1 MEESGLPAQ
10 TDVDE
15 KSQISEEAVSD
26 WTQDLSDIILVQRAR
41 VVNLQ
46 SEVEKRKAERK
57 LKAQEDLKEA
67 EIQLWSQEA
76 LLREAIIAHTAEVEK
91 LTKKNAA
98 RSDITEAKQKLEPLK
113 SRLREAIIGY
123 TAEVEKMTNKN
134 AARSDISEAKQRLE
148 PLKSRLREAIIFQ
161 GARVRKLEGKSE
173 KEEALKRQE
182 TLRADY
188 KAATG
193 MEWSDVRDEGPIL
206 MTSNAVRGSEVRQEL
221 KQRLKDFREQNI
233 IR

>member
-10 TDVDE
+10 ADVDM

-26 WTQDLSDIILVQRAR
+26 WTKDLSDIILVQRAR

-91 LTKKNAA
+91 LIKDNAA
-98 RSDITEAKQKLEPLK
+98 RSDI
-113 SRLREAIIGY
+113 
-123 TAEVEKMTNKN
+123 N
-134 AARSDISEAKQRLE
+134 EAKQRLE

>member
-10 TDVDE
+10 ADVDM

-76 LLREAIIAHTAEVEK
+76 LLREAIIAHTVEVEK
-91 LTKKNAA
+91 LTK
-98 RSDITEAKQKLEPLK
+98 E
-113 SRLREAIIGY
+113 
-123 TAEVEKMTNKN
+123 NKKIN
-134 AARSDISEAKQRLE
+134 ISEAKQRLE

>member
-1 MEESGLPAQ
+1 MADCAEKGLEMRTLSAK
-10 TDVDE
+10 VV
-15 KSQISEEAVSD
+15 AD
-26 WTQDLSDIILVQRAR
+26 WTKDLTLSEVILVQRAR

-46 SEVEKRKAERK
+46 SDVENKKPELRQKSLES
-57 LKAQEDLKEA
+57 LKEA
-67 EIQLWSQEA
+67 EVKLESLES

-91 LTKKNAA
+91 LRRDNAA
-98 RSDITEAKQKLEPLK
+98 RSTINEAKEKLEPLK
-113 SRLREAIIGY
+113 SRLREAI
-123 TAEVEKMTNKN
+123 V
-134 AARSDISEAKQRLE
+134 
-148 PLKSRLREAIIFQ
+148 FQ

-193 MEWSDVRDEGPIL
+193 SEWSDVRDEGPIL
-206 MTSNAVRGSEVRQEL
+206 MTSNAVRGREVRMEL
-221 KQRLKDFREQNI
+221 KQRLLELRRQNV

>member
-10 TDVDE
+10 ADVDM

-26 WTQDLSDIILVQRAR
+26 WTKDLSDIILVQRAR

-91 LTKKNAA
+91 LTK
-98 RSDITEAKQKLEPLK
+98 E
-113 SRLREAIIGY
+113 
-123 TAEVEKMTNKN
+123 NK
-134 AARSDISEAKQRLE
+134 DISEAKQRLE

>member
-10 TDVDE
+10 ADVDM

-91 LTKKNAA
+91 LIK
-98 RSDITEAKQKLEPLK
+98 E
-113 SRLREAIIGY
+113 
-123 TAEVEKMTNKN
+123 NK
-134 AARSDISEAKQRLE
+134 DISEAKQRLE

>member
-1 MEESGLPAQ
+1 MEESGLSAQ
-10 TDVDE
+10 ADVDM

-26 WTQDLSDIILVQRAR
+26 WTKDLSDIILVQRAR

-91 LTKKNAA
+91 LTK
-98 RSDITEAKQKLEPLK
+98 E
-113 SRLREAIIGY
+113 
-123 TAEVEKMTNKN
+123 NK
-134 AARSDISEAKQRLE
+134 DISEAKQRLE

>member
-1 MEESGLPAQ
+1 MAEGGVEESGLPAQ
-10 TDVDE
+10 ADVDM

-57 LKAQEDLKEA
+57 LKAQEDLEEA

-91 LTKKNAA
+91 LTK
-98 RSDITEAKQKLEPLK
+98 E
-113 SRLREAIIGY
+113 
-123 TAEVEKMTNKN
+123 NK
-134 AARSDISEAKQRLE
+134 DISEAKQRLE

>member
-1 MEESGLPAQ
+1 MEI
-10 TDVDE
+10 
-15 KSQISEEAVSD
+15 KISEEDVSD
-26 WTQDLSDIILVQRAR
+26 WTKDLSDIILVQRAR

-91 LTKKNAA
+91 LIKDK
-98 RSDITEAKQKLEPLK
+98 EPN
-113 SRLREAIIGY
+113 SA
-123 TAEVEKMTNKN
+123 
-134 AARSDISEAKQRLE
+134 ISEAKQRLE

-188 KAATG
+188 KAVTG
-193 MEWSDVRDEGPIL
+193 QEWSDVRDEGPIL
-206 MTSNAVRGSEVRQEL
+206 LTSNAVRGSELRLEL
-221 KQRLKDFREQNI
+221 RQRLLELRRQNI

>member
-1 MEESGLPAQ
+1 MAESTEGGVEEGGLPAQ
-10 TDVDE
+10 AL
-15 KSQISEEAVSD
+15 AVSD

-91 LTKKNAA
+91 LTK
-98 RSDITEAKQKLEPLK
+98 E
-113 SRLREAIIGY
+113 
-123 TAEVEKMTNKN
+123 NK
-134 AARSDISEAKQRLE
+134 DISEAKQRLE

>member
-1 MEESGLPAQ
+1 M
-10 TDVDE
+10 
-15 KSQISEEAVSD
+15 
-26 WTQDLSDIILVQRAR
+26 
-41 VVNLQ
+41 
-46 SEVEKRKAERK
+46 
-57 LKAQEDLKEA
+57 
-67 EIQLWSQEA
+67 
-76 LLREAIIAHTAEVEK
+76 
-91 LTKKNAA
+91 
-98 RSDITEAKQKLEPLK
+98 
-113 SRLREAIIGY
+113 
-123 TAEVEKMTNKN
+123 N

-221 KQRLKDFREQNI
+221 KQRLKDFRERNI

>member
-10 TDVDE
+10 ADVDM

-26 WTQDLSDIILVQRAR
+26 WTKDLSDIILVQRAR

-91 LTKKNAA
+91 LKK
-98 RSDITEAKQKLEPLK
+98 E
-113 SRLREAIIGY
+113 
-123 TAEVEKMTNKN
+123 NK
-134 AARSDISEAKQRLE
+134 DISEAKQRLE

>member
-1 MEESGLPAQ
+1 MAEGGVEES
-10 TDVDE
+10 
-15 KSQISEEAVSD
+15 KVSD
-26 WTQDLSDIILVQRAR
+26 WTENLSDLILVQRTR

-46 SEVEKRKAERK
+46 SQVETKKSH
-57 LKAQEDLKEA
+57 LKQKFLESLEEA
-67 EIQLWSQEA
+67 ELKLESLES

-91 LTKKNAA
+91 LTKENAA
-98 RSDITEAKQKLEPLK
+98 RST
-113 SRLREAIIGY
+113 
-123 TAEVEKMTNKN
+123 
-134 AARSDISEAKQRLE
+134 ISEAKERLE
-148 PLKSRLREAIIFQ
+148 PLKSRLREAIVYQ

-193 MEWSDVRDEGPIL
+193 SEWSDVRDEGPIL
-206 MTSNAVRGSEVRQEL
+206 MTSNAVRGREVRMEL
-221 KQRLKDFREQNI
+221 KQRLLELRRQNV

>member
-1 MEESGLPAQ
+1 MAEGGVEESKL
-10 TDVDE
+10 
-15 KSQISEEAVSD
+15 SD
-26 WTQDLSDIILVQRAR
+26 WTENLSDLILVQRAR

-46 SEVEKRKAERK
+46 SQVETKKAH
-57 LKAQEDLKEA
+57 LKQKFLESLEEA
-67 EIQLWSQEA
+67 ELKLESLES

-91 LTKKNAA
+91 LTKENKD
-98 RSDITEAKQKLEPLK
+98 RSKITEAQQK
-113 SRLREAIIGY
+113 
-123 TAEVEKMTNKN
+123 
-134 AARSDISEAKQRLE
+134 LE

-161 GARVRKLEGKSE
+161 GARVRKLEGNA

-193 MEWSDVRDEGPIL
+193 LEWSDVRDEGPIL
-206 MTSNAVRGSEVRQEL
+206 MTSNAVRGREVREEL
-221 KQRLKDFREQNI
+221 RQRLTELREGNI

>member
-1 MEESGLPAQ
+1 MEESGLPGQA
-10 TDVDE
+10 DVDM
-15 KSQISEEAVSD
+15 KRQISGEAVSD
-26 WTQDLSDIILVQRAR
+26 WTKDLSDVILVQRAR

-57 LKAQEDLKEA
+57 LKAQEDFQEA
-67 EIQLWSQEA
+67 ELKLWSQEA
-76 LLREAIIAHTAEVEK
+76 LLREAIIAHTAE
-91 LTKKNAA
+91 
-98 RSDITEAKQKLEPLK
+98 IQKLIKDKEP
-113 SRLREAIIGY
+113 SSA
-123 TAEVEKMTNKN
+123 
-134 AARSDISEAKQRLE
+134 ISEAKERLV

-161 GARVRKLEGKSE
+161 GARIRKLEGKSE

>member
-1 MEESGLPAQ
+1 MER
-10 TDVDE
+10 
-15 KSQISEEAVSD
+15 QISEEDVSD
-26 WTQDLSDIILVQRAR
+26 WTKDLSDIILVQRAR

-76 LLREAIIAHTAEVEK
+76 LLREAIIAHIAEVEK
-91 LTKKNAA
+91 LTK
-98 RSDITEAKQKLEPLK
+98 D
-113 SRLREAIIGY
+113 
-123 TAEVEKMTNKN
+123 N

-221 KQRLKDFREQNI
+221 KQRLIEFREQNI